1 MNDPFAKSA
10 QSLTDA
16 LLLLDNTISLA
27 ESNVAAALQVG
38 LPEAQDLAGR
48 LPSLTLRAR
57 QFLAS
62 IPTAGQQARW
72 GENRRLLD
80 QAQSFQ
86 PLFAPYLQLGNRVT
100 AARQAVA
107 DRAAREKAAAEQV
120 QRAQHTFEC
129 NAMLETARRRYSALR
144 QVLADM
150 QLQRGPGF
158 DDAAWQ
164 SALRSLSSI
173 FATQDVR
180 LASAAASVRDRAFDD
195 ARAALDQSLG
205 ELQGALDLAQR
216 TRASANARAQAS
228 LSTNP
233 SNSTSAPQA
242 APNIGETQPIVLP
255 LGQQSQPQSSVSAS
269 SPTAQKPLT
278 SPQSAPLSSQPAQ
291 RASAAVPPAFR
302 LISLIEVRNGTIFR
316 CDGSPT
322 LIGRGLDAP
331 SPNGQPYINLSQACD
346 PGEAEDLGI
355 SRRHAELARQGD
367 GFAIRDLDST
377 NGTRV
382 RRTGQ
387 QAWSTLQPQAWFQ
400 LQEGDSLQFGLLVCS
415 VSFTR

>member
-16 LLLLDNTISLA
+16 LLLLDYTISLA

-48 LPSLTLRAR
+48 LPALTLRAR

-62 IPTAGQQARW
+62 IPSAGQQARW
-72 GENRRLLD
+72 GETRRLLE

-100 AARQAVA
+100 AARQAIA
-107 DRAAREKAAAEQV
+107 DRVTREKAAAEQV
-120 QRAQHTFEC
+120 QRAQQTFEC

-150 QLQRGPGF
+150 QMQRGPGF

-228 LSTNP
+228 LSTNL
-233 SNSTSAPQA
+233 SNSTSAPLA

-269 SPTAQKPLT
+269 SPTAQK
-278 SPQSAPLSSQPAQ
+278 SQSSSQSESLSSQPAPH
-291 RASAAVPPAFR
+291 AIALVPPAFR

-316 CDGSPT
+316 CNGSPT

-331 SPNGQPYINLSQACD
+331 TGQPYINLSQACD

-355 SRRHAELARQGD
+355 SRRHAELGRQGD
-367 GFAIRDLDST
+367 GFAIKDLDST

-387 QAWSTLQPQAWFQ
+387 QAWTTLQPQSWFQ

>member
-48 LPSLTLRAR
+48 LPALTLRAR

-150 QLQRGPGF
+150 QLQLGSSEDAGPRLRI
-158 DDAAWQ
+158 
-164 SALRSLSSI
+164 LRSSPR
-173 FATQDVR
+173 AK
-180 LASAAASVRDRAFDD
+180 RD
-195 ARAALDQSLG
+195 
-205 ELQGALDLAQR
+205 
-216 TRASANARAQAS
+216 
-228 LSTNP
+228 P
-233 SNSTSAPQA
+233 
-242 APNIGETQPIVLP
+242 
-255 LGQQSQPQSSVSAS
+255 
-269 SPTAQKPLT
+269 
-278 SPQSAPLSSQPAQ
+278 
-291 RASAAVPPAFR
+291 
-302 LISLIEVRNGTIFR
+302 
-316 CDGSPT
+316 
-322 LIGRGLDAP
+322 
-331 SPNGQPYINLSQACD
+331 
-346 PGEAEDLGI
+346 
-355 SRRHAELARQGD
+355 
-367 GFAIRDLDST
+367 
-377 NGTRV
+377 
-382 RRTGQ
+382 
-387 QAWSTLQPQAWFQ
+387 
-400 LQEGDSLQFGLLVCS
+400 
-415 VSFTR
+415 